1 MVHQVTTI
9 LDGKEPDVT
18 CLVTEVEDFILEDE
32 NLESRPKWMILHW
45 FSHLFIHPKPIN
57 RVRGRYPNDLKLL
70 FLTDDD
76 SKGVL
81 QISGSIPKRSRV
93 DSKLKF

>member
-1 MVHQVTTI
+1 
-9 LDGKEPDVT
+9 
-18 CLVTEVEDFILEDE
+18 
-32 NLESRPKWMILHW
+32 MILHW
-45 FSHLFIHPKPIN
+45 FSHLLIHPKPIN

-70 FLTDDD
+70 FLMDDD

-81 QISGSIPKRSRV
+81 QISGSIPKRFRV